1 MELTVIEK
9 HKTFKKLSKI
19 FWIFIIGSILGFI
32 IETLVTIIQNENF
45 RQVLVLSS
53 FIPVY
58 GLGLVIFYIILPNAE
73 TNVQTFIASF
83 VLGGIIEYLFS
94 YFQERYFGIVS
105 WDYSNLLF
113 NLNGRTSLIHC
124 IFWGIVGILFMKV
137 IYPYISNL
145 DKINK

>member
-58 GLGLVIFYIILPNAE
+58 GLGLVIFYIILPNAQ

-94 YFQERYFGIVS
+94 YFQERYFFIVS
-105 WDYSNLLF
+105 WDYSNLIF

>member
-58 GLGLVIFYIILPNAE
+58 GLGLVIFYIILPNAQ

-105 WDYSNLLF
+105 WDYSNLIF

-145 DKINK
+145 DKINN